1 MKCRSSNL
9 VVSKKSLHFLFYQF
23 NLLQSII
30 NMTAQ
35 NQIASYKIQIK
46 NVLSQLRTE
55 YENLNN
61 STTAKEENETISPKE
76 LQKLREMSKRLNEYC
91 SDVMAYQEKISFLSA
106 E

>member
-1 MKCRSSNL
+1 M
-9 VVSKKSLHFLFYQF
+9 
-23 NLLQSII
+23 

-55 YENLNN
+55 YENLTNLN
-61 STTAKEENETISPKE
+61 EEYEINENFSPRE
-76 LQKLREMSKRLNEYC
+76 LHKLREMSKRLNEYC
-91 SDVMAYQEKISFLSA
+91 SDVMAYQEKIRFLSA

>member
-1 MKCRSSNL
+1 M
-9 VVSKKSLHFLFYQF
+9 
-23 NLLQSII
+23 

-46 NVLSQLRTE
+46 NVLSQLKME

-61 STTAKEENETISPKE
+61 SNEKNIENETISPKE
-76 LQKLREMSKRLNEYC
+76 LQKLREISKRLNEYC
-91 SDVMAYQEKISFLSA
+91 SDIMAYQEKISFLNA